1 MDRIDERLA
10 ADPAVTEQYDR
21 LLAAIGDVAP
31 QIRDRLVTPFFP
43 EVGSDYRGLV
53 IVGQSTWGWEGE
65 QAPREYATPEG
76 RAEALAYAKRV
87 HRDREEPMSWLEE
100 RKRNA
105 SAPFWA
111 VTRRLAERFEPDS
124 TAPWYGRFAW
134 ANLYPVSWQWPEP
147 GNPGG
152 PLRAAQDHLVAG
164 LLAATLHALDAKRVV
179 IYAGGYWWPT
189 GWTPP
194 FDGLGTASKPLKAV
208 GRIGDMAVVVGYHPA
223 GAQRSGTSR
232 EAYAALL
239 GDALERT

>member
-1 MDRIDERLA
+1 MNTIDERLA

-53 IVGQSTWGWEGE
+53 IVGQSTWGWDGE
-65 QAPREYATPEG
+65 QAPGEYTTPEG
-76 RAEALAYAKRV
+76 RADALAYAKRV
-87 HRDREEPMSWLEE
+87 HRDREEPMSWLED

-111 VTRRLAERFEPDS
+111 VTRLLAERFAPDS

-152 PLRAAQDHLVAG
+152 PLRSAQDHLVPGAP
-164 LLAATLHALDAKRVV
+164 
-179 IYAGGYWWPT
+179 GG
-189 GWTPP
+189 
-194 FDGLGTASKPLKAV
+194 
-208 GRIGDMAVVVGYHPA
+208 HPA
-223 GAQRSGTSR
+223 CARREARRHLCRWLLVADRLDSSVRWARCGQQATEGGRADRRHGRRRRLSPGRRPAQRNEPRGVRGHARGCT
-232 EAYAALL
+232 
-239 GDALERT
+239 